1 MASQERRAAFRNQC
15 LSLAKNISM
24 GLRSGEYL
32 GRKKSLA
39 PTARMAA
46 RIALPR

>member
-1 MASQERRAAFRNQC
+1 VLE
-15 LSLAKNISM
+15 LGEEHLDGIEI
-24 GLRSGEYL
+24 GEYL